1 LKVKEESKMASKRV
15 KAFEGLVEKN
25 KKYSLKEAI
34 SILRK
39 APKAKFDESVDLA
52 IKLDIDPKQSEQM
65 VRGTI
70 VLPHG
75 TGKTKRV
82 AVFCKGEAQHR
93 AKEAGAENVGAE
105 DLIEKVSKGFLD
117 FDVAVATPEMMRELS
132 KLGKVLGP
140 KGLMPNPK
148 AGTVTE
154 DVAKAVK
161 EVKAGKV
168 EFKMDKISN
177 INISV
182 AKASFDDGKIY
193 ENAYTL
199 IEAVQHARPAT
210 LKGNYI
216 RSISISTTMGPGV
229 KLDLSNLARG

>member
-1 LKVKEESKMASKRV
+1 MASKRV
-15 KAFEGLVEKN
+15 KAFEGLVEKD

-75 TGKTKRV
+75 TGKTKTV

-93 AKEAGAENVGAE
+93 AREAGAEHVGAE

-117 FDVAVATPEMMRELS
+117 FDVAVASPEMMRELS

-193 ENAYTL
+193 DNAYTL

-229 KLDLSNLARG
+229 KLDLSNLARS

>member
-1 LKVKEESKMASKRV
+1 MASKRV
-15 KAFEGLVEKN
+15 RSFENLVDKS

-34 SILRK
+34 VILKK
-39 APKAKFDESVDLA
+39 APKTKFNESVDLA
-52 IKLDIDPKQSEQM
+52 IKLDIDPKQSDQM
-65 VRGTI
+65 VRGTV
-70 VLPHG
+70 VLPYG
-75 TGKTKRV
+75 TGKTKKV
-82 AVFCKGEAQHR
+82 AVFCKGEAQHK
-93 AKEAGAENVGAE
+93 AKDAGAEHVGAE
-105 DLIEKVSKGFLD
+105 DLIEKVGKGFMD
-117 FDVAVATPEMMRELS
+117 FDVAIATPEMMRELS

-140 KGLMPNPK
+140 RGLMPNPK

-161 EVKAGKV
+161 EVKGGKI

-177 INISV
+177 INIAV
-182 AKASFDDGKIY
+182 GKISFDDNAIY
-193 ENAYTL
+193 DNAFTL

-216 RSISISTTMGPGV
+216 RTIAISTTMGPGV

>member
-1 LKVKEESKMASKRV
+1 MASKRV
-15 KAFEGLVEKN
+15 KSFESLVDKA

-34 SILRK
+34 VILKK
-39 APKAKFDESVDLA
+39 APKTKFDESVDLA
-52 IKLDIDPKQSEQM
+52 IKLDIDPKQSDQM
-65 VRGTI
+65 VRGTV

-75 TGKTKRV
+75 TGKTKKV

-93 AKEAGAENVGAE
+93 AKEAGADHVGAE
-105 DLIEKVSKGFLD
+105 DLIEKVSKGFMD
-117 FDVAVATPEMMRELS
+117 FDVAVAAPEMMRELS
-132 KLGKVLGP
+132 KLGKILGP
-140 KGLMPNPK
+140 RGLMPNPK

-161 EVKAGKV
+161 EVKGGKI

-177 INISV
+177 INIAV
-182 AKASFDDGKIY
+182 GKISFE
-193 ENAYTL
+193 ENAIYDNAFML

-216 RSISISTTMGPGV
+216 RSIAISTTMGPGV
-229 KLDLSNLARG
+229 RLDLSNLARG

>member
-1 LKVKEESKMASKRV
+1 MASKRV
-15 KAFEGLVEKN
+15 KVFEGLVDKT

-34 SILRK
+34 TILKK

-93 AKEAGAENVGAE
+93 AKEAGAEHVGAE
-105 DLIEKVSKGFLD
+105 DLIEKVSKGFLE
-117 FDVAVATPEMMRELS
+117 FDVAVATPEMMRDLS
-132 KLGKVLGP
+132 KIGKVLGP

-148 AGTVTE
+148 AGTVTD

-161 EVKAGKV
+161 EVRAGKV

-182 AKASFDDGKIY
+182 AKASFEDSKIY

-210 LKGNYI
+210 LKGSYI

-229 KLDLSNLARG
+229 RLDLSNLARG

>member
-1 LKVKEESKMASKRV
+1 MASKRV
-15 KAFEGLVEKN
+15 KSFENLVDKS

-34 SILRK
+34 SILKK
-39 APKAKFDESVDLA
+39 APKTKFDESVDLA
-52 IKLDIDPKQSEQM
+52 IKLDIDPKQSDQM

-93 AKEAGAENVGAE
+93 AKEAGADQVGAE
-105 DLIEKVSKGFLD
+105 DLIEKVSKGFMD

-132 KLGKVLGP
+132 KLGKILGP
-140 KGLMPNPK
+140 RGLMPNPK

-161 EVKAGKV
+161 EVKGGKI

-177 INISV
+177 INIAV
-182 AKASFDDGKIY
+182 GKISFD
-193 ENAYTL
+193 ENAIYDNAFIL

-216 RSISISTTMGPGV
+216 RSIAISTTMGPGV
-229 KLDLSNLARG
+229 RLDLSNLARG

>member
-1 LKVKEESKMASKRV
+1 MASKRV
-15 KAFEGLVEKN
+15 RSFENLVDKS

-34 SILRK
+34 VILKK
-39 APKAKFDESVDLA
+39 APKTKFNESVDLA
-52 IKLDIDPKQSEQM
+52 IKLDIDPKQSDQM
-65 VRGTI
+65 VRGTV

-75 TGKTKRV
+75 TGKIKKV

-93 AKEAGAENVGAE
+93 AKEAGADHVGAE
-105 DLIEKVSKGFLD
+105 DLIEKVGKGFMD

-140 KGLMPNPK
+140 RGLMPNPK

-161 EVKAGKV
+161 EVRGGKI

-177 INISV
+177 INIAV
-182 AKASFDDGKIY
+182 GKISFD
-193 ENAYTL
+193 ENAIYDNAFIL

-216 RSISISTTMGPGV
+216 RSIAISTTMGPGV

>member
-1 LKVKEESKMASKRV
+1 MASKRV
-15 KAFEGLVEKN
+15 KVFEGLVDKT

-34 SILRK
+34 TILKK

-93 AKEAGAENVGAE
+93 AKEAGAEHVGAE
-105 DLIEKVSKGFLD
+105 DLIEKVSKGFLE
-117 FDVAVATPEMMRELS
+117 FDVAVATPEMMRDLS

-148 AGTVTE
+148 AGTVTD

-161 EVKAGKV
+161 EVRAGKV

-182 AKASFDDGKIY
+182 AKASFEDSKIY

-210 LKGNYI
+210 LKGSYI
-216 RSISISTTMGPGV
+216 RSISISTTMGHGV
-229 KLDLSNLARG
+229 RLDLSNLARG

>member
-1 LKVKEESKMASKRV
+1 MASKRV
-15 KAFEGLVEKN
+15 KAFEGLVEKD

-82 AVFCKGEAQHR
+82 AVFCKGESQHR
-93 AKEAGAENVGAE
+93 AKEAGAEHVGAE

-117 FDVAVATPEMMRELS
+117 FDVAVASPEMMRELS

-193 ENAYTL
+193 DNAYTL

>member
-1 LKVKEESKMASKRV
+1 MASKRV
-15 KAFEGLVEKN
+15 KSFEGLTDRT

-34 SILRK
+34 AILKK

-52 IKLDIDPKQSEQM
+52 IKLDIDPKQSDQM
-65 VRGTI
+65 VRGTV

-75 TGKTKRV
+75 TGKTKKV

-93 AKEAGAENVGAE
+93 AKESGADHVGAE
-105 DLIEKVSKGFLD
+105 DLIEKVSKGFMD
-117 FDVAVATPEMMRELS
+117 FDVAVATPDMMRELS

-154 DVAKAVK
+154 DVAKAIK

-177 INISV
+177 INIAV
-182 AKASFDDGKIY
+182 GKISFD
-193 ENAYTL
+193 ENAIYNNAFTL

-216 RSISISTTMGPGV
+216 RSIAISTTMGPGV

>member
-1 LKVKEESKMASKRV
+1 MASKRV
-15 KAFEGLVEKN
+15 KTFEGLVDKA

-34 SILRK
+34 TILKK

-52 IKLDIDPKQSEQM
+52 IKLEIDPKQSDQM
-65 VRGTI
+65 VRGTV

-75 TGKTKRV
+75 TGKTKKV

-93 AKEAGAENVGAE
+93 AKEAGAEHVGAE
-105 DLIEKVSKGFLD
+105 DLIERVSKGFLD
-117 FDVAVATPEMMRELS
+117 FDVCVATPEMMRDLS

-154 DVAKAVK
+154 DIAKAIK
-161 EVKAGKV
+161 EVRAGKV
-168 EFKMDKISN
+168 EFKMDKVSN

-182 AKASFDDGKIY
+182 GKASFDDNKIY

-199 IEAVQHARPAT
+199 IEAVQHARPTT

-216 RSISISTTMGPGV
+216 RSVAISTTMGPGV

>member
-1 LKVKEESKMASKRV
+1 MASKRV
-15 KAFEGLVEKN
+15 KVFEGLVDKT

-34 SILRK
+34 TILKK
-39 APKAKFDESVDLA
+39 APKVKFDESVDLA

-93 AKEAGAENVGAE
+93 AKEAGAEHVGAE
-105 DLIEKVSKGFLD
+105 DLIEKVSKGFLE
-117 FDVAVATPEMMRELS
+117 FDVAVATPEMMRDLS

-148 AGTVTE
+148 AGTVTD

-161 EVKAGKV
+161 EVRAGKV

-182 AKASFDDGKIY
+182 GKASFEDSKIY

>member
-1 LKVKEESKMASKRV
+1 MASKRV
-15 KAFEGLVEKN
+15 KTFGDLVDKT

-52 IKLDIDPKQSEQM
+52 IKLEIDPKQTEQM
-65 VRGTI
+65 VRGTV

-75 TGKTKRV
+75 TGKTKKV

-93 AKEAGAENVGAE
+93 AKEAGAEHVGAE
-105 DLIEKVSKGFLD
+105 DLIDKVSKGFME
-117 FDVAVATPEMMRELS
+117 FDVCVATPEMMRDLS

-161 EVKAGKV
+161 EVRAGKV

-182 AKASFDDGKIY
+182 GKASFDDSKIY
-193 ENAYTL
+193 DNAYTL

-216 RSISISTTMGPGV
+216 RSIAISTTMGPGV

>member
-1 LKVKEESKMASKRV
+1 MKFKEESKMASKRV
-15 KAFEGLVEKN
+15 KTFEGLVDKN

-117 FDVAVATPEMMRELS
+117 FDVAVATPEMMRDLS

-161 EVKAGKV
+161 EVKAGKI

-182 AKASFDDGKIY
+182 AKASFEDNKIY

>member
-1 LKVKEESKMASKRV
+1 MASKRV
-15 KAFEGLVEKN
+15 KVFEGLVDKT

-34 SILRK
+34 TILKK

-93 AKEAGAENVGAE
+93 AKEAGAEHVGAE
-105 DLIEKVSKGFLD
+105 DLIEKVSKGFLE
-117 FDVAVATPEMMRELS
+117 FDVAVATPEMMRDLS

-148 AGTVTE
+148 AGTVTD

-161 EVKAGKV
+161 EVRAGKV

-182 AKASFDDGKIY
+182 AKASFEDSKIY

-199 IEAVQHARPAT
+199 IEAVHHARPAT
-210 LKGNYI
+210 LKGSYI

-229 KLDLSNLARG
+229 RLDLSNLARG

>member
-1 LKVKEESKMASKRV
+1 MASKRV
-15 KAFEGLVEKN
+15 RSFENLVDKS

-34 SILRK
+34 SILK
-39 APKAKFDESVDLA
+39 KVPKTKFDESVDLA
-52 IKLDIDPKQSEQM
+52 IKLDIDPKQSDQM

-75 TGKTKRV
+75 TGKTKKV
-82 AVFCKGEAQHR
+82 AVFCKGEAQHK
-93 AKEAGAENVGAE
+93 AKEAGADQVGAE
-105 DLIEKVSKGFLD
+105 DLIEKVSKGFMD

-132 KLGKVLGP
+132 KLGKILGP
-140 KGLMPNPK
+140 RGLMPNPK

-161 EVKAGKV
+161 EVKGGKI

-177 INISV
+177 INIAV
-182 AKASFDDGKIY
+182 GKISFD
-193 ENAYTL
+193 ENAIYDNAFIL

-216 RSISISTTMGPGV
+216 RSIAISTTMGPGV
-229 KLDLSNLARG
+229 RLDLSNLARG

>member
-1 LKVKEESKMASKRV
+1 MASKRV
-15 KAFEGLVEKN
+15 KSFENLVDKS

-34 SILRK
+34 SILKK
-39 APKAKFDESVDLA
+39 APKTKFDESVDLA
-52 IKLDIDPKQSEQM
+52 IKLDIDPKQSDQM

-75 TGKTKRV
+75 TGKTKKV
-82 AVFCKGEAQHR
+82 AVFCKGEAQHK
-93 AKEAGAENVGAE
+93 AKEAGADQVGAE
-105 DLIEKVSKGFLD
+105 DLIEKVSKGFMD

-132 KLGKVLGP
+132 KLGKILGP
-140 KGLMPNPK
+140 RGLMPNPK

-161 EVKAGKV
+161 EVKGGKV

-177 INISV
+177 INMAVGKI
-182 AKASFDDGKIY
+182 SFD
-193 ENAYTL
+193 ENAIYSNAFTL

-216 RSISISTTMGPGV
+216 RSIAISTTMGPGV

>member
-15 KAFEGLVEKN
+15 KAFEGLVDKT
-25 KKYSLKEAI
+25 KRYSLKEAI
-34 SILRK
+34 AILRK

-52 IKLDIDPKQSEQM
+52 IKLDIDPKQTEQM
-65 VRGTI
+65 VRGTV

-117 FDVAVATPEMMRELS
+117 FDVAVATPEMMRDLS

-148 AGTVTE
+148 AGTVTD

-161 EVKAGKV
+161 EVRAGKV

-182 AKASFDDGKIY
+182 AKASFDDNKIY

-199 IEAVQHARPAT
+199 IEAVQHARPGT

-229 KLDLSNLARG
+229 RLDLSNLARG